1 VVEQARQEYEA
12 LIPQRLSEDCSPR
25 CPRRGLTPAVHP
37 PDAPRRA
44 GPEPGDAALVGRG
57 RGRHHG
63 SNHHT
68 RYAWQPAAAKRRASA
83 GRVSWGQPPSGYSG
97 ESPGADLALQHAH
110 CHDALHTRDPKGRT
124 VREAG
129 DCLPDQN

>member
-1 VVEQARQEYEA
+1 
-12 LIPQRLSEDCSPR
+12 
-25 CPRRGLTPAVHP
+25 LTPAVHP

-68 RYAWQPAAAKRRASA
+68 RYAWQPAAAY
-83 GRVSWGQPPSGYSG
+83 GGLGQGVLPTPLRLPWESSGS
-97 ESPGADLALQHAH
+97 DLALRHAH
-110 CHDALHTRDPKGRT
+110 CHDALRTRDPKGRT